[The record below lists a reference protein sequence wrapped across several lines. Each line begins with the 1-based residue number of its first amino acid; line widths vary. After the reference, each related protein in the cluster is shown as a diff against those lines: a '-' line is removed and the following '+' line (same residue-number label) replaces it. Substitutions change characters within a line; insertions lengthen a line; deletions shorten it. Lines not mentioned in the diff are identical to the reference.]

1 MVDNQFTPQD
11 FFEHFRNYPPN
22 FDPSYNKDGWHL
34 SHWFG
39 DKRHFRPWYDDDA
52 DYNTN
57 AKSYYDYLGFRIKQL
72 DYIIWAING
81 LLKRNISVTDTSTI
95 DMTKLGD
102 WLKGDDTINLSSVV
116 KFSNDP
122 TNSARDLNGVYVKDL
137 EPELIALRQ
146 KLEDVRKQLQDQ
158 IDQNKEDISKLRDEL
173 NDDDAKIGDL
183 SNLIKQILDRLNGV
197 YKSIPKS
204 NFYHKYYNGSEDVP
218 AGWGTFHAGAIYGE
232 NNVTLNVRLPY
243 ANHNLENLELN
254 GGALPLSKTP
264 KSYVLGFGFTG
275 EYAFLNDMNIESIQ
289 ITNGAAHIKPVSAR
303 ASWTIG
309 YNFDHDKQ
317 IYGGDPYQ
325 MTLATFA
332 DGYNDK
338 HTFSENYKG
347 IYLKGD
353 IVNAT
358 FQLSGKVPEKF
369 WKGDNTERNVIEA
382 SESDPQGVP
391 DLGRDVTRTINSI
404 ME

>member
-1 MVDNQFTPQD
+1 MEHNKFMAQD
-11 FFEHFRNYPPN
+11 FFEHFKNYPPN

-81 LLKRNISVTDTSTI
+81 LFRRNVTVADTSTI
-95 DMTKLGD
+95 NMSKLGD

-122 TNSARDLNGVYVKDL
+122 TNAARDLNGVYVKDL

-146 KLEDVRKQLQDQ
+146 KLEDVRRQLQ
-158 IDQNKEDISKLRDEL
+158 DEL
-173 NDDDAKIGDL
+173 NDEDAKIGDL
-183 SNLIKQILDRLNGV
+183 SKLIKQIQDRLNGV
-197 YKSIPKS
+197 YKTIPKA
-204 NFYHKYYNGSEDVP
+204 NFYHKYYNGSQDVP
-218 AGWGTFHAGAIYGE
+218 TGWGTFHAGAIYGE

-243 ANHNLENLELN
+243 ANHNLQNLKLN
-254 GGALPLSKTP
+254 GGALPLSNTP

-289 ITNGAAHIKPVSAR
+289 ITNGAPHIEPVSAH

-309 YNFDHDKQ
+309 YNFDHDRE
-317 IYGGDPYQ
+317 IYGGDPFQ

-338 HTFSENYKG
+338 NTFSEHYRG

-353 IVNAT
+353 IVNVT

-369 WKGDNTERNVIEA
+369 WKGDNTMSNIIEVNE
-382 SESDPQGVP
+382 SEPHGVP